1 MSTFD
6 KKRENLPLELKTLEE
21 TKALAMHSIE
31 GLQLSKVEQ
40 NIEQKTEE
48 LRQDKQKIEVSSQL
62 LK

>member
-48 LRQDKQKIEVSSQL
+48 LRQVKQKVDVSSKL